1 MLFSKTDFTK
11 HDGTQR
17 PVFKDLPPGLYT
29 VKING
34 EETKPTKAGTGE
46 YLQLTFEI
54 CDGPHTGTKIFD
66 RLNLR
71 NPSARAVEIAQA
83 TLQAICEAA
92 GLPEISGSADL
103 LGKTLRIATLNET
116 FNEKV
121 YPRVRSY
128 SAIPAGEKGSAGDE
142 FVDDLPF

>member
-29 VKING
+29 VRING

-46 YLQLTFEI
+46 YLQLTFEV
-54 CDGPHTGTKIFD
+54 CDGPHTGSKIF
-66 RLNLR
+66 
-71 NPSARAVEIAQA
+71 AQA

-92 GLPEISGSADL
+92 GLPELNESSDL
-103 LGKTLRIATLNET
+103 LGKTLRVATLNESYQD
-116 FNEKV
+116 KI
-121 YPRVRSY
+121 YPRIRSY
-128 SAIPAGEKGSAGDE
+128 SAIPVGEKGSAGDE
-142 FVDDLPF
+142 FIDDLPF

>member
-1 MLFSKTDFTK
+1 MLFNKTDFKKT
-11 HDGTQR
+11 DGPQKA
-17 PVFKDLPPGLYT
+17 VFKDLPPGLYT
-29 VKING
+29 VRING

-83 TLQAICEAA
+83 TLQAICEAT
-92 GLPEISGSADL
+92 GLAEINGSADL

-116 FNEKV
+116 YNEKV

-128 SAIPAGEKGSAGDE
+128 SAIPAGEKGSPGDE